1 MTAAGMRQRRVASPE
16 SVYMNSGIPKLEDE
30 AMITTLQEYQVSLC
44 STNPAARTA
53 WARWASHTTPRKSK
67 TAGRGR
73 TLLNVAARQLQV
85 LFAPTPLEDRAPSIL
100 PTVHCNDVASA
111 RDAAVAWIPGDTP
124 TLFTVNRAA
133 GEVPAPIT
141 TYTDGSTVP
150 GSGAPSGCSAVT
162 ITADGT
168 PNWTHV
174 LVVDTRGDNF
184 ASEVIATLAALLG
197 VPLDVDLL
205 IITDALSAL
214 QSIHYGRTWDWGLR
228 AHFSSFGIPD
238 RKRVLAAMRPYIT
251 YIRMV
256 IAQRTGRT
264 TIEHIRSHSGAT
276 TIHAL
281 GNDRADKVANEARRA
296 VDLEEWC
303 GPNVQD
309 TAACE
314 PITVSTEAE
323 DYGIVL
329 GALRPRLL
337 TERIKAALDSL
348 ASRTKR
354 SPRAADLAATHGRRI
369 LSWTNAARYSR
380 SGELMQLV
388 TLALTQALPSEY
400 VLWQARKHT
409 NNDQRGPSCK
419 LCGHPEDNNE
429 HALCRCTNRELTAAR
444 TYACTLAADAFR
456 CADNDDTH
464 HTGPA
469 LMDVSA
475 LSAGPSQLVRA
486 WFDPS
491 RKLMLE
497 VCPQVSAKA
506 LLKMQTF
513 CPLAGMLG
521 ILPTGIRSVLSFAK
535 VPGGWRRCSYAEIE
549 DRAQAVR
556 LAIMRGCLHVW
567 KVRYY
572 QFVKW
577 WWSDAPTA
585 IAARTASA
593 ASRVKHSVNRASVS
607 SPTGPDTPRTK
618 KPAPGSRKCSA
629 CGQTGHN
636 VRTCRANK
644 ASPLSDDA
652 VAMPPA
658 LPPTLA
664 EAIRSHVRLCGT
676 CRTPGHDKRNC
687 PDKPV
692 RSPDADGRYSS
703 FMNRS
708 PEAMTL
714 TPEPFFI
721 TGTQEADRWGAEVDM
736 LDARWLHDPP
746 AAY

>member
-1 MTAAGMRQRRVASPE
+1 
-16 SVYMNSGIPKLEDE
+16 
-30 AMITTLQEYQVSLC
+30 
-44 STNPAARTA
+44 
-53 WARWASHTTPRKSK
+53 
-67 TAGRGR
+67 
-73 TLLNVAARQLQV
+73 
-85 LFAPTPLEDRAPSIL
+85 
-100 PTVHCNDVASA
+100 
-111 RDAAVAWIPGDTP
+111 
-124 TLFTVNRAA
+124 
-133 GEVPAPIT
+133 
-141 TYTDGSTVP
+141 
-150 GSGAPSGCSAVT
+150 
-162 ITADGT
+162 
-168 PNWTHV
+168 
-174 LVVDTRGDNF
+174 
-184 ASEVIATLAALLG
+184 
-197 VPLDVDLL
+197 
-205 IITDALSAL
+205 
-214 QSIHYGRTWDWGLR
+214 
-228 AHFSSFGIPD
+228 
-238 RKRVLAAMRPYIT
+238 
-251 YIRMV
+251 MV

-264 TIEHIRSHSGAT
+264 TLEHVRSHSGANT
-276 TIHAL
+276 THAL

-296 VDLEEWC
+296 VDPEEEWC

-309 TAACE
+309 TAACD
-314 PITVSTEAE
+314 PITVSTDAE

-337 TERIKAALDSL
+337 TERTKAALDSL

-380 SGELMQLV
+380 SGELMKLV
-388 TLALTQALPSEY
+388 TLALTQALPSEH
-400 VLWQARKHT
+400 VLWQARRHT

-429 HALCRCTNRELTAAR
+429 HALCRCANRELIAAR
-444 TYACTLAADAFR
+444 TYARTLAADAFR
-456 CADNDDTH
+456 LADNDDTH

-475 LSAGPSQLVRA
+475 LSVGPSQLVRA

-497 VCPQVSAKA
+497 VCPQVPAKA

-521 ILPTGIRSVLSFAK
+521 ILPTGIRSILSFAK

-556 LAIMRGCLHVW
+556 LATMRGCLHVW

-572 QFVKW
+572 LFVKW

-593 ASRVKHSVNRASVS
+593 AARVQHRVNRASAS
-607 SPTGPDTPRTK
+607 SPKGPDTPRTK
-618 KPAPGSRKCSA
+618 KPAPGGRKCSD

-636 VRTCRANK
+636 VRTCRAHPTPPLDAGAMDMPLTPVTATPTQPP
-644 ASPLSDDA
+644 ASP
-652 VAMPPA
+652 PP
-658 LPPTLA
+658 
-664 EAIRSHVRLCGT
+664 VRLCSI
-676 CRTPGHDKRNC
+676 CSLPGHDKRKC
-687 PDKPV
+687 PEKPI
-692 RSPDADGRYSS
+692 RTPDADGRHSGFTSRSS
-703 FMNRS
+703 
-708 PEAMTL
+708 EAMAR
-714 TPEPFFI
+714 TPDPFFI
-721 TGTQEADRWGAEVDM
+721 SGAQETDRWGAEVET